1 MLSWL
6 ASAHTV
12 TDEMEEAWRTV
23 CHIKTEVAK
32 MIDHDNDGV
41 RTLAVKFYEMLI
53 IAQTYAEAD
62 SMSKKDEFSL
72 DAVPLSLKVSLCFLS
87 S

>member
-1 MLSWL
+1 
-6 ASAHTV
+6 
-12 TDEMEEAWRTV
+12 
-23 CHIKTEVAK
+23 